1 MRESIQDVARQTP
14 SQGGPSCHFFLSFL
28 PVFLSMLRPARR
40 RYVRALDFI
49 TCELLKSYM

>member
-40 RYVRALDFI
+40 RYVHALDFI